1 MSTDIISQT
10 PSNRNPLNFTFGKH
24 KIRVQVDENGIP
36 YFISADVCKALELKN
51 VSQALS
57 RLDVLDKSIIVNDM
71 GVEYPVVT
79 ESGLYNLIFSSRT
92 EESANFKRWVTS
104 EVLPSIRKT
113 GGYET
118 PKDLSPIEKSRHLL
132 NVLVSIQDT
141 VEAQQHTLDEHT
153 ERIAS
158 LEAHVQP
165 ESEYFSALGYF
176 RYRNITAPSMN
187 EVQAL
192 GQRASRLSKERGLSI
207 GKIADPRFGSVNT
220 YHIAILD
227 ELVKG

>member
-1 MSTDIISQT
+1 MSTNSIIPADT
-10 PSNRNPLNFTFGKH
+10 PDGNSFSVFNFNGMEVRARLDDNANP
-24 KIRVQVDENGIP
+24 I
-36 YFISADVCKALELKN
+36 FIAGDVCKALELDN
-51 VSQALS
+51 ITRALS
-57 RLDVLDKSIIVNDM
+57 NIPEDEKGFTVGKTLGGLQNLLCIS
-71 GVEYPVVT
+71 
-79 ESGLYNLIFSSRT
+79 ESGLYRLIFRSNKPEAEKFRL
-92 EESANFKRWVTS
+92 WVFN

-113 GGYET
+113 GSYIA
-118 PKDLSPIEKSRHLL
+118 PDLSPMQILKQMFSVIE
-132 NVLVSIQDT
+132 NQD
-141 VEAQQHTLDEHT
+141 VRIDNLDNRVQT
-153 ERIAS
+153 

-165 ESEYFSALGYF
+165 ETEYFSALGYF